1 MGSPTRLRG
10 LTALTAVTVAASSY
24 LATGAIA
31 AADTE
36 TPGRTERV
44 VENWGGIEVR
54 EITLDSP
61 MLPAAGPHPPACDKI
76 SYLRYRLTDGPENP
90 ERADAV
96 LVMQPGA
103 TGSAYSMD
111 RVARNTLHDLA
122 AQGKQAEWWSLARR
136 GVCQQDDTG
145 IEAARAAGDY
155 RIAIDYYY
163 NHKEIG
169 GKQFPGWRGFWGDKM
184 GADFGVAQTSQDENE
199 ILTRELPDQRFR
211 QTKTLCGGHSQGG
224 LLTGLFAATDF
235 TGHREDAGYNQCA
248 GFVALD
254 TLVTADPVG
263 LKVDPLFSQLST
275 LGLALPEAI
284 STALL
289 KFGLAPADN
298 ALIPIFNPQTFNA
311 LSILGLAAQFEPD
324 AESDVLKRLPVT
336 WGLDSTFRVGG
347 ANTWLDALTGANNL
361 RDFRFTNRAAFG
373 QLLSKNGMN
382 IGLDQVSLGA
392 LAGGQVQEKT
402 FPLPDGLQRIP
413 LIGLGVGG
421 VLGHEKRVGPVDPAT
436 LYTWDDYRH
445 TPTTFYTDPS
455 KEVVDIDDFAR
466 MVSGPL
472 GFTEWYFPTRV
483 LYDTFL
489 ALAGSRTGSLSNI
502 KYNAE
507 VMQKPM
513 ITINGTGSVV
523 KDFLDAQDIAA
534 SIIPFAPH
542 FQRVLVPNYTHIDT
556 LAGAET
562 QNDGSPDPVGV
573 AIADFTD
580 RTIG

>member
-1 MGSPTRLRG
+1 MRTPARLRG
-10 LTALTAVTVAASSY
+10 LTAVTAIALAASGASA
-24 LATGAIA
+24 LASA
-31 AADTE
+31 E
-36 TPGRTERV
+36 TPGRTEQV
-44 VENWGGIEVR
+44 VESGGGIEVR
-54 EITLDSP
+54 EVTLDSP
-61 MLPAAGPHPPACDKI
+61 MLPTAGPHPPECDKI
-76 SYLRYRLTDGPENP
+76 SYLRYRLTDGPEDP
-90 ERADAV
+90 QRADTV

-103 TGSAYSMD
+103 TGSAYSLD
-111 RVARNTLHDLA
+111 RVARNTLHQLA
-122 AQGKQAEWWSLARR
+122 AQGKHAEWWSLARR
-136 GVCQQDDTG
+136 GVCQQDNTG
-145 IEAARAAGDY
+145 IDAARAAGDY

-163 NHKEIG
+163 NGAAID
-169 GKQFPGWRGFWGDKM
+169 GKTFPGWRGLWGDRM
-184 GADFGVAQTSQDENE
+184 GADFGVAQTSRDEYE
-199 ILTRELPDQRFR
+199 ILTRELPDQGFR
-211 QTKTLCGGHSQGG
+211 QSKTLCGGHSQGG

-235 TGHREDAGYNQCA
+235 TGDRADAGYNQCA

-263 LKVDPLFSQLST
+263 LKVDPLFAELSE

-347 ANTWLDALTGANNL
+347 ANDWADVLTGAPNL
-361 RDFRFTNRAAFG
+361 RDFRFTNQAAFG
-373 QLLSKNGMN
+373 QILSKNGMN

-392 LAGGQVQEKT
+392 LAGGPVQEKT
-402 FPLPDGLQRIP
+402 FPLPDGPQRIP

-421 VLGHEKRVGPVDPAT
+421 ALGHEKRVGPVDPNV

-445 TPTTFYTDPS
+445 TPTTFYTNPS
-455 KEVVDIDDFAR
+455 DQVVDIADFAR

-502 KYNAE
+502 RYDAE
-507 VMQKPM
+507 VMGKPM
-513 ITINGTGSVV
+513 ITINGTDSVV
-523 KDFLDAQDIAA
+523 HDFLDAQDLAA
-534 SIIPFAPH
+534 SIIPTAPH
-542 FQRVLVPNYTHIDT
+542 FQRVIVPGYTHIDT

-573 AIADFTD
+573 AIADFTA

>member
-1 MGSPTRLRG
+1 MRSPTRLRG
-10 LTALTAVTVAASSY
+10 LTALTAVAVTTSSCLVAAG
-24 LATGAIA
+24 LATA
-31 AADTE
+31 E
-36 TPGRTERV
+36 TPGRTEQV

-61 MLPAAGPHPPACDKI
+61 MLPSAGPHPPECDKI
-76 SYLRYRLTDGPENP
+76 SYLRYRLTDGPEDP
-90 ERADAV
+90 EQADAV

-111 RVARNTLHDLA
+111 RVARNTLHQLA
-122 AQGKQAEWWSLARR
+122 GTGKKAEWWSIARR
-136 GVCQQDDTG
+136 GVCQQDNTG
-145 IEAARAAGDY
+145 IDAARAAGDY
-155 RIAIDYYY
+155 RLALDYYY
-163 NHKEIG
+163 NGKEID
-169 GKQFPGWRGFWGDKM
+169 GKTFPGWRGLWGDKM
-184 GADFGVAQTSQDENE
+184 GADFGVAQTSQDEYE
-199 ILTRELPDQRFR
+199 VLTRELPDQGFR

-235 TGHREDAGYNQCA
+235 TGNRADAGYNQCA

-263 LKVDPLFSQLST
+263 SKVDPLFSKLSE

-311 LSILGLAAQFEPD
+311 LAILGLAAQFEPD

-347 ANTWLDALTGANNL
+347 ANTWADFLTGANSL
-361 RDFRFTNRAAFG
+361 RDFRFTNQAAFG

-382 IGLDQVSLGA
+382 IGLDQVSLGT
-392 LAGGQVQEKT
+392 LAGGPVEEKT
-402 FPLPDGLQRIP
+402 FPLADGLQHIP

-421 VLGHEKRVGPVDPAT
+421 ALGHEKRVGPVDPNT
-436 LYTWDDYRH
+436 LYSWDDYRH
-445 TPTTFYTDPS
+445 TPTTFYTDPW
-455 KEVVDIDDFAR
+455 KEVVDINDFAR
-466 MVSGPL
+466 MVTGPL

-489 ALAGSRTGSLSNI
+489 ALGGSRTGSLSNI

-513 ITINGTGSVV
+513 ITINGTDSIVH
-523 KDFLDAQDIAA
+523 DILDAQDLAA
-534 SIIPFAPH
+534 SIIPTAPH
-542 FQRVLVPNYTHIDT
+542 FQRVIVPGYTHIDT

-573 AIADFTD
+573 AIADFTA

>member
-1 MGSPTRLRG
+1 MRSPARLRS
-10 LTALTAVTVAASSY
+10 LTALTAVALA
-24 LATGAIA
+24 ATGATA
-31 AADTE
+31 VATAD
-36 TPGRTERV
+36 TPGRTEQV
-44 VENWGGIEVR
+44 VETWGGIEVS

-61 MLPAAGPHPPACDKI
+61 MLPSAGPHPPECDKL
-76 SYLRYRLTDGPENP
+76 SYLRYRLTDGPEDP
-90 ERADAV
+90 RQADQV

-103 TGSAYSMD
+103 TGGAYSMD
-111 RVARNTLHDLA
+111 RVARNTLHQLA
-122 AQGKQAEWWSLARR
+122 SQGKKAEWWSLARR
-136 GVCQQDDTG
+136 GVCQQDNTG
-145 IEAARAAGDY
+145 IDAARAAGDY

-163 NHKEIG
+163 N
-169 GKQFPGWRGFWGDKM
+169 GKAIDGKVFPGWRGLWGDKM
-184 GADFGVAQTSQDENE
+184 GADFGVAQTSRDEYE
-199 ILTRELPDQRFR
+199 VLTRELPDQHFR

-235 TGHREDAGYNQCA
+235 TGNREDAGFNQCA
-248 GFVALD
+248 GFIALD

-263 LKVDPLFSQLST
+263 LKVDPLFAKLSE
-275 LGLALPEAI
+275 LGLAIPEAI

-311 LSILGLAAQFEPD
+311 LSILGVAAQFEPD

-347 ANTWLDALTGANNL
+347 ANNWLDALTGSNNL
-361 RDFRFTNRAAFG
+361 RDFRFTNQAAFG
-373 QLLSKNGMN
+373 QILSKNGMN

-392 LAGGQVQEKT
+392 LAGGPVEQKT
-402 FPLPDGLQRIP
+402 FPLPDGLQNIP

-421 VLGHEKRVGPVDPAT
+421 ALGHEKRVGPTDPTT
-436 LYTWDDYRH
+436 LYTWNDYRH

-455 KEVVDIDDFAR
+455 KEVVDIADFSR

-513 ITINGTGSVV
+513 ITINGTASVV
-523 KDFLDAQDIAA
+523 KDFLDAQDLAA
-534 SIIPFAPH
+534 SIIPIAPH
-542 FQRVLVPNYTHIDT
+542 FQRVLIPNYTHIDT

-562 QNDGSPDPVGV
+562 QNNGTPDPVGT
-573 AIADFTD
+573 AIATFAAT
-580 RTIG
+580 TT